1 MEQEREKERKK
12 DLAMKEKDN
21 RAVRNQASRNI
32 QFLTPTRIQLDEL
45 MASAVFKKLPN
56 HCKTELKKHAAKM
69 GAMLPDAETKQKA
82 KVPEPLTYDADA
94 LKGFMKEVKACI
106 STLPE

>member
-1 MEQEREKERKK
+1 
-12 DLAMKEKDN
+12 MKEKDN

-45 MASAVFKKLPN
+45 ITSAGFRALPKL
-56 HCKTELKKHAAKM
+56 CKTELNKHAAKM
-69 GAMLPDAETKQKA
+69 GAMLTEFETKQKA
-82 KVPEPLTYDADA
+82 KVPEPLTYDSDA

-106 STLPE
+106 STIPE